1 MAATLKASC
10 AGELSAVSFL
20 DPGRGPFGQL
30 KVDFPFQR
38 KGKRAISLRRTCCSM
53 QQAPPPAW
61 PGRAVAEAGR
71 KSWDGPKPISIVGS
85 TGSIGTQTLDI
96 VAENPDKFQ
105 VVALAAGS
113 NVTLLADQVKTFKP
127 KLVAV
132 RNESLVDELKEALA
146 DCDDKPEIIP
156 GEQGVIEV
164 ARHPDAVTVVT
175 GIVGC
180 AGLKPTVAAIE
191 AGKDIALANK
201 ETLIAGGPFVLPLA
215 HKHNVKIL
223 PADSEH
229 SAIFQCIQGLSE
241 GSLRRIILTASGGAF
256 RQVDWPVDKLK
267 EVKVADALK
276 HPNWNMGKKITV
288 DSATLFNK
296 GLEVIEAHYLF
307 GAEYDDIEIVIHPQ
321 SIIHSMVET
330 QDSSVLAQL
339 GWPDMRLP
347 ILYTL
352 SWPDRVYCSEVTWPR
367 LDLCKLGSLT
377 FKAPDNVKYP
387 SMDLAYAAGRAGG
400 TMTGVLSAANEKAVE
415 LFIDEKISYLD
426 IFKVVELTC
435 DAHRKDLVTC
445 PSLEEIVHYD
455 LWAREY
461 AANLQA
467 SAGRSPVPA

>member
-1 MAATLKASC
+1 MAALKASFP
-10 AGELSAVSFL
+10 GELSSVSFL
-20 DPGRGPFGQL
+20 DSSRGTFGQH
-30 KVDFPFQR
+30 KVDFTFQR
-38 KGKRAISLRRTCCSM
+38 KSKRAISLRRTCCSM

-61 PGRAVAEAGR
+61 PGRAVAEPGQR
-71 KSWDGPKPISIVGS
+71 LWDGPKPISIVGS

-96 VAENPDKFQ
+96 VAENPDKFR

-146 DCDDKPEIIP
+146 DCEEKPEIIP

-215 HKHNVKIL
+215 HKHKVKIL

-229 SAIFQCIQGLSE
+229 SAIFQCIQGLPE
-241 GSLRRIILTASGGAF
+241 GALRRIILTASGGAF
-256 RQVDWPVDKLK
+256 RDWPVDKLK
-267 EVKVADALK
+267 DVKVADALK

-296 GLEVIEAHYLF
+296 V
-307 GAEYDDIEIVIHPQ
+307 
-321 SIIHSMVET
+321 S
-330 QDSSVLAQL
+330 
-339 GWPDMRLP
+339 
-347 ILYTL
+347 
-352 SWPDRVYCSEVTWPR
+352 
-367 LDLCKLGSLT
+367 
-377 FKAPDNVKYP
+377 
-387 SMDLAYAAGRAGG
+387 
-400 TMTGVLSAANEKAVE
+400 
-415 LFIDEKISYLD
+415 
-426 IFKVVELTC
+426 
-435 DAHRKDLVTC
+435 
-445 PSLEEIVHYD
+445 
-455 LWAREY
+455 
-461 AANLQA
+461 
-467 SAGRSPVPA
+467 